1 MKSKSFVGV
10 AAAAALG
17 AAGWYWAA
25 GSRRR
30 AVERLRREA
39 RRLLAVRRDE
49 LEALR
54 SAAGAGELAADAL
67 GPVPLDGAALD
78 AVRVED
84 GAAVLALRGG
94 RAAAWL
100 SSKPLEQLEG
110 VRCRTWWGSARP
122 GVLYTEELRG
132 GWYAGY
138 ACLGWS

>member
-1 MKSKSFVGV
+1 MKKNTILGLAL
-10 AAAAALG
+10 AAAG

-25 GSRRR
+25 GSRRGQ
-30 AVERLRREA
+30 VERLRREVH
-39 RRLLAVRRDE
+39 RMLSVRRDE

-67 GPVPLDGAALD
+67 GPVPLDGVELD
-78 AVRVED
+78 ALRVED
-84 GAAVLALRGG
+84 GAAVLVLRSG

-110 VRCRTWWGSARP
+110 VRCRPWRGSARP
-122 GVLYTEELRG
+122 GVLYTEALGG
-132 GWYAGY
+132 GWHAGY